1 MTGSVYLNNW
11 PIVEETQ
18 VLISFLD
25 GQAVATKFSRQ
36 INLKTNAI
44 KSTVT
49 KYNASLTALQDYV
62 NGLPDELEFDEVK
75 DPESILYSNFCEGD
89 TRKDVP
95 LAVKRS
101 AIDLQC
107 FLERCKEE
115 QMFLLK
121 EVERLFIY
129 YFEKIEHYETFLEQ
143 HSQEQDK
150 LMNGLRNI
158 AKKGICETQNTL
170 ESLRRMLSDYISPCI
185 VDKLSRV
192 KITTCC
198 HMSDK
203 LETIEENIDAVYLS
217 EEDNDDLVELLDF
230 DDEEE
235 Q

>member
-1 MTGSVYLNNW
+1 MLLS
-11 PIVEETQ
+11 
-18 VLISFLD
+18 LD
-25 GQAVATKFSRQ
+25 GQAVATKLSRQ

-49 KYNASLTALQDYV
+49 KYNASLSALQDYI
-62 NGLPDELEFDEVK
+62 NGLPDELEFDVVK
-75 DPESILYSNFCEGD
+75 DPESVLYSNFCKGD
-89 TRKDVP
+89 TKKDVP
-95 LAVKRS
+95 LSVKRS

-115 QMFLLK
+115 QQFLLK

-129 YFEKIEHYETFLEQ
+129 YLDKLENYETFLEQ
-143 HSQEQDK
+143 HSQEQGK
-150 LMNGLRNI
+150 LMNGLCSI
-158 AKKGICETQNTL
+158 AKKQICVTQNTV
-170 ESLRRMLSDYISPCI
+170 ESLRCMLSDYISPSI

-198 HMSDK
+198 QMSDK
-203 LETIEENIDAVYLS
+203 LETIEENTDAEYFS
-217 EEDNDDLVELLDF
+217 EEDSEDLVELLDF

>member
-1 MTGSVYLNNW
+1 MKL
-11 PIVEETQ
+11 
-18 VLISFLD
+18 
-25 GQAVATKFSRQ
+25 SRQ
-36 INLKTNAI
+36 ITLKTNAI

-75 DPESILYSNFCEGD
+75 DPESILYSNVCKGD
-89 TRKDVP
+89 TKDVP
-95 LAVKRS
+95 LSVKRS
-101 AIDLQC
+101 PIDLQC

-129 YFEKIEHYETFLEQ
+129 YLEKIEHYETFLQQ
-143 HSQEQDK
+143 HCQEQAK
-150 LMNGLRNI
+150 LMNGLCSI
-158 AKKGICETQNTL
+158 AKKQIRETQNTL
-170 ESLRRMLSDYISPCI
+170 ESLRCMLSDYLSPHI
-185 VDKLSRV
+185 VDKRSCV

-203 LETIEENIDAVYLS
+203 LETIEENNDS
-217 EEDNDDLVELLDF
+217 EYFSDEDSEDLVELLDF